1 MKGMLGDVNESGVVD
16 VSDAVLLARFVAED
30 SGANVSGQG
39 KVNADVNKNGSPDS
53 DDVLMI
59 LKYIAKMITAF

>member
-1 MKGMLGDVNESGVVD
+1 MLGDVNESGVVD

-30 SGANVSGQG
+30 SGANVTGQG

-59 LKYIAKMITAF
+59 LKYIAKMITDF